1 MEPQLSRRLVSW
13 RPDLGPTLS
22 GAPPTRSYLHPR
34 TQIQNSKG
42 QARSGSEPSGDQVP
56 RTRSLSKGKEHTRR
70 QCWPRPT
77 QGGHSEPPSRGSPSP
92 AEAERRARG
101 NPAPSPNNA
110 QGPPAFPSDL
120 GRSELRPPRP
130 PARST
135 RRVRAPS
142 AWNPAHLC
150 SLGSDTEGVSGPPPT
165 EALAR
170 PTPPAPS
177 SAGVA
182 AGSA

>member
-1 MEPQLSRRLVSW
+1 MAPHSLGLPPLAPTSTQEHRLRTARGGRGLALSLV
-13 RPDLGPTLS
+13 G
-22 GAPPTRSYLHPR
+22 
-34 TQIQNSKG
+34 
-42 QARSGSEPSGDQVP
+42 
-56 RTRSLSKGKEHTRR
+56 TRSLEPGA
-70 QCWPRPT
+70 CPRAKNTP
-77 QGGHSEPPSRGSPSP
+77 GGSAGHVPLRAFTANPSRGSPSP
-92 AEAERRARG
+92 AEAGRRGRG

-130 PARST
+130 AARST
-135 RRVRAPS
+135 RRICARS
-142 AWNPAHLC
+142 AWKPAHLC

-170 PTPPAPS
+170 LTPPAPS